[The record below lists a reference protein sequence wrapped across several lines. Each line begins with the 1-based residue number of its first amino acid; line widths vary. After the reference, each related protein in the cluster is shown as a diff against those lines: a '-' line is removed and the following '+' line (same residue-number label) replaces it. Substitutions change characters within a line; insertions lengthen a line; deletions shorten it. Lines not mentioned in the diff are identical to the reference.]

1 MPFGIAA
8 AGIGAAGALG
18 GAAMQS
24 SAVSGASKAAAQ
36 DQRIAF
42 LMADQYNKPYRDFGT
57 TALNQLAGLTGLGP
71 DDTATAM
78 SRFQVDPGYQFARDQ
93 GLRGVDAGAAS
104 RGLLN
109 SGATIKA
116 EEGFASGLASQQFEN
131 YVNRLFKLTA
141 MGQSAANQQATDALN
156 TGTNLSNIAASQG
169 AADANIYGN
178 TAKGLGTIAN
188 DLFKNPDFQSSL
200 RGLFSGSGSIYG
212 DLGSNVNYASQVAG
226 PTVSNMFGL
235 PNTSSFGY

>member
-1 MPFGIAA
+1 M
-8 AGIGAAGALG
+8 
-18 GAAMQS
+18 
-24 SAVSGASKAAAQ
+24 
-36 DQRIAF
+36 
-42 LMADQYNKPYRDFGT
+42 MADQYNKPYRDFGT

-93 GLRGVDAGAAS
+93 GLRAVDAGAAS

-116 EEGFASGLASQQFEN
+116 EEGFASGLAGQQFEN
-131 YVNRLFKLTA
+131 YVNRLFKLTQ
-141 MGQSAANQQATDALN
+141 MGQSSANQTATDALQ
-156 TGTNLSNIAASQG
+156 TGTNMSNIAASQG

-178 TAKGLGTIAN
+178 AAKGLGTIAN

-200 RGLFSGSGSIYG
+200 RGLFGGGGGTSIYSG
-212 DLGSNVNYASQVAG
+212 TPNLIWNPNNPIGTETLGGATANNGWFA
-226 PTVSNMFGL
+226 NNFGL
-235 PNTSSFGY
+235 GG